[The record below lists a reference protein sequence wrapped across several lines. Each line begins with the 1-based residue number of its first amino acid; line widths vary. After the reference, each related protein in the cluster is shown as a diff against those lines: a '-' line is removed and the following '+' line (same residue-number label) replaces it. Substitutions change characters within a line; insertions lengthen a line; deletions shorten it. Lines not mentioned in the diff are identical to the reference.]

1 MYVCMCVYAGAG
13 LHDGV
18 RGAGRGGP
26 AAAGRLIR
34 GQLYGHRCENAGRRP
49 PLQGMYKC
57 MYIYVCEI
65 ICSSCCHTIIL
76 RRPSGEL
83 QDKTERF
90 VSLSMYVCM
99 YVCMS
104 KTLVYVCMQYY
115 VYVCM
120 V

>member
-57 MYIYVCEI
+57 MYIYVCEK

-76 RRPSGEL
+76 RRPSDEL